1 MSVFCGLG
9 RLGWP
14 SRLLEVRVAE
24 KRSARVCR
32 SARNRPKGRTADFA
46 QVGHAKTVPILAYGG
61 RRRPKD
67 RYECCEAR
75 ELFELDFVRVTEDAE
90 ITGRQV
96 GCFDQIAEHHVSG
109 VPEELF
115 LISTLAEKVEVEG
128 F

>member
-1 MSVFCGLG
+1 MKC
-9 RLGWP
+9 GWP
-14 SRLLEVRVAE
+14 KNARLASVGVLATDRRGAQPISRR
-24 KRSARVCR
+24 
-32 SARNRPKGRTADFA
+32 G
-46 QVGHAKTVPILAYGG
+46 GHAKTVPILAYGS